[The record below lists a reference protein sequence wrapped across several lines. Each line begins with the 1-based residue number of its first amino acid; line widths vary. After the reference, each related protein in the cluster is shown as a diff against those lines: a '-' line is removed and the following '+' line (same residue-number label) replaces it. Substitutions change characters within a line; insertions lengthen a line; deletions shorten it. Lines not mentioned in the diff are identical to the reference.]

1 MLFWSGL
8 SFGSDPLTTLTL
20 VGAVGGCV
28 AALLLNWPH
37 DKWSSAMA
45 GALSGSGAQLAV
57 IALHNWFDE
66 LIRLKLVVLL
76 ALMVGAAPGYLLY
89 RWSKR

>member
-1 MLFWSGL
+1 
-8 SFGSDPLTTLTL
+8 
-20 VGAVGGCV
+20 
-28 AALLLNWPH
+28 
-37 DKWSSAMA
+37 MA
-45 GALSGSGAQLAV
+45 GALSGAGAQLAV